1 MCLSERVASPR
12 TPSPCVSNRERAVW
26 QKCMLP
32 SRHAVCF
39 RYVRLS
45 EGISCSEAVF
55 GHADEQNRPR
65 RYALRLHSEKQ
76 KNRRNECSYRFQFS
90 QVPNLGLSPC
100 VGDVR
105 SCVLRL
111 ILRELQSWSCQ

>member
-1 MCLSERVASPR
+1 MP
-12 TPSPCVSNRERAVW
+12 
-26 QKCMLP
+26 
-32 SRHAVCF
+32 F
-39 RYVRLS
+39 
-45 EGISCSEAVF
+45 VF
-55 GHADEQNRPR
+55 GTSGFPERSGESSTRMNRTATS

-76 KNRRNECSYRFQFS
+76 KNRRNECSYQFQFS

-111 ILRELQSWSCQ
+111 ILRELQSWRCQ

>member
-1 MCLSERVASPR
+1 MNR
-12 TPSPCVSNRERAVW
+12 TATR
-26 QKCMLP
+26 
-32 SRHAVCF
+32 RH
-39 RYVRLS
+39 
-45 EGISCSEAVF
+45 
-55 GHADEQNRPR
+55 
-65 RYALRLHSEKQ
+65 ALRLHSEKQ

-111 ILRELQSWSCQ
+111 ILRELQSWRCQ

>member
-1 MCLSERVASPR
+1 MRVKSRARRVAKVHAYFAACRLFSLRPAFRRYLLQRSGESATRMNR
-12 TPSPCVSNRERAVW
+12 TAT
-26 QKCMLP
+26 
-32 SRHAVCF
+32 RH
-39 RYVRLS
+39 
-45 EGISCSEAVF
+45 
-55 GHADEQNRPR
+55 
-65 RYALRLHSEKQ
+65 YALRLHSEKQ

-111 ILRELQSWSCQ
+111 ILRELQSWRCQ

>member
-1 MCLSERVASPR
+1 MRVESRARRVAK
-12 TPSPCVSNRERAVW
+12 V
-26 QKCMLP
+26 
-32 SRHAVCF
+32 HAYFAAC
-39 RYVRLS
+39 RLS
-45 EGISCSEAVF
+45 SLRPAFRRYLLQQSGESATRM
-55 GHADEQNRPR
+55 NRTATR